1 MNPLAGLALL
11 YVASKMTPGGGPV
24 KGLPG
29 FPGPGWTLY
38 TKPPDVIATRGGQM
52 GAVIAPGAFYVEQT
66 SGRWT
71 LYAHTAQGLGT
82 YHLTT
87 DKV

>member
-1 MNPLAGLALL
+1 MSPLAGLALL
-11 YVASKMTPGGGPV
+11 YLGSKVLPQANV

-38 TKPPDVIATRGGQM
+38 KKPPDVIAQRGGLL
-52 GAVIAPGAFYVEQT
+52 GNVIVPGAFLVEQT
-66 SGRWT
+66 GGRWT

-87 DKV
+87 DKE